1 MNLITLLGLKEPY
14 DVVLAGSGRNQT
26 AHVQVAGLKHDELTK
41 MSKKFYPQDQASA
54 SIAEHIN
61 QFWGRKMR
69 TDFLAAFR
77 ADNPALHPLVA
88 KALPHIK
95 AASAP

>member
-1 MNLITLLGLKEPY
+1 MNDFAQDHAAK
-14 DVVLAGSGRNQT
+14 LAAMANQM
-26 AHVQVAGLKHDELTK
+26 ADFFK
-41 MSKKFYPQDQASA
+41 SYPQDQASA